1 MVQSLLN
8 ETFRTRRK
16 LLHEHFPP
24 LDPEDPALAKFGHV
38 ASILSTA
45 EDLTEVQA
53 WMAEA
58 TSNKCEGLMIKIL
71 DHEIPADGFT
81 PAKEEAGSEELFSE
95 DDMPDVAPSP
105 KGKKAATSPAKKSR
119 KKLLLASYTPDKRAD
134 AWMKV
139 KKDYSETGGDSLD
152 LVPIGAW
159 HGQGRKAG
167 WWSPI
172 LLGVYDP
179 LTESYQAVCKCI
191 SGFTDQFY
199 KDLNDRYPKDS
210 ETCGRVPF
218 ARMQTGLTPQWY
230 FKPNEVWEVCIS
242 DSMPIAVV

>member
-1 MVQSLLN
+1 M
-8 ETFRTRRK
+8 
-16 LLHEHFPP
+16 
-24 LDPEDPALAKFGHV
+24 D
-38 ASILSTA
+38 
-45 EDLTEVQA
+45 
-53 WMAEA
+53 EA

-71 DHEIPADGFT
+71 DHEVAASGET
-81 PAKEEAGSEELFSE
+81 VKEEVASDDLFSE
-95 DDMPDVAPSP
+95 DDALEVTSSA
-105 KGKKAATSPAKKSR
+105 KGKKAAASPTKKSR

-159 HGQGRKAG
+159 HGQGRKAS

-199 KDLNDRYPKDS
+199 KDLNERYPKDS
-210 ETCGRVPF
+210 ETCGRAPF
-218 ARMQTGLTPQWY
+218 ARMQTGLIPQWY
-230 FKPNEVWEVCIS
+230 FKPSEVWEVGPFSCLTIFVLIVRHRYGEQIS
-242 DSMPIAVV
+242 PYRNIFRLPEKLSLILILGLFILLQKV